1 MKRVNSAGIKR
12 EHILGLMME
21 DGFGPDEVIAH
32 AKEYASSI
40 TGTRPSRTAILRVER
55 IARGI
60 IRDTKTG
67 ELK

>member
-1 MKRVNSAGIKR
+1 MKQVNSAGIKKGHVL
-12 EHILGLMME
+12 ELMME

-40 TGTRPSRTAILRVER
+40 TRTRPSRTAILHIKR

-60 IRDTKTG
+60 IRDARREK
-67 ELK
+67 KS